1 MKVCIAE
8 KPSVAKELAQIIGAN
23 LRRDGYFEG
32 NGYQVTWT
40 FGHLCTLKE
49 PNDYTDRWKSW
60 NIHLLPMIPAKF
72 GIKLI
77 EDNGVKKQFE
87 TIEKLMASAEEVIN
101 CGDAGQEGE
110 LIQRWVMS
118 KAKCTA
124 PVRRL
129 WISSLTE
136 EAIREG
142 FQHLLPGE
150 KFDNLYAAGSARA
163 IGDWLLGM
171 NATRLYTLKY
181 GQNKQVLSIGRVQ
194 TPTLALIVNR
204 QKEINAFKPEPY
216 FEIKTI
222 YREATFSAS
231 SGRFQNREDAAQVL
245 EEISQF
251 DLEIG
256 KIETKNSIEQPLRL
270 FDLTSLQ
277 VDCNR
282 KYNMGAEDTLK
293 VIQSLYEKKLTTYP
307 RVDTTYLSNDISPK
321 VPGILKQLKDY
332 EALTAP
338 LLQDKQIRKSSK
350 VFDDKKITDHHAIIP
365 TGQWRAD
372 LTRDE
377 KQVFD
382 MVAKRFISVF
392 YPDCKIANT
401 TVEAKA
407 GSHDFKATG
416 KQILSPG
423 WRAVYMNEKNPVQS
437 DENILPI
444 FVTGEHGPHEPGL
457 LEKMTQPPKYLN
469 EATLLRAMETAGKNV
484 DDEELRDLMKENGI
498 GRPSTRANIIETLF
512 RRKYVRKDGKK
523 LVATPTGIDLIDS
536 IENELLKSAE
546 LTGQWEKKLRMIESG
561 QYDVSLFMDEM
572 KQMVTEVV
580 NQVKRSPKKIIAL
593 AEEEPAV
600 PEKKTKSA
608 PSEPTETTCP
618 ACKKGILKKGNTAW
632 GCSGW
637 KEGCRFVIPFEFMG
651 KKLTEAQIRRLAEKG
666 KTALIK
672 GFKQENETID
682 GFLELT
688 EDSKIRFSEAEPEK
702 LTCPKCKTGEI
713 VKGHT
718 AWGCSN
724 FRGGCKLRIPFELN
738 GKGLT
743 DSQVS
748 QLVLKGQTR
757 PFTYVD
763 ETSGNKINGA
773 FRFDANFMVQ
783 FAEK

>member
-8 KPSVAKELAQIIGAN
+8 KPSVAKELAQIIGAKT
-23 LRRDGYFEG
+23 RRDGYFEG

-49 PNDYTDRWKSW
+49 PNDYTEQWKSW
-60 NIHLLPMIPAKF
+60 NLRSLPMIPQKF

-77 EDNGVKKQFE
+77 DDDGVKKQFA
-87 TIEKLMASAEEVIN
+87 TIEKLMQDAEEVIN

-124 PVRRL
+124 PVKRL

-142 FQHLLPGE
+142 FQKLQDGK

-194 TPTLALIVNR
+194 TPTLAIIVNR
-204 QKEINAFKPEPY
+204 QKEIDAFKPEPY

-222 YREATFSAS
+222 YRDATFSAA

-245 EEISQF
+245 EEISRF
-251 DLEIG
+251 ELEIG
-256 KIETKNSIEQPLRL
+256 KIETKNSIEAPLRL

-282 KYNMGAEDTLK
+282 KFNMGAEDTLRT
-293 VIQSLYEKKLTTYP
+293 IQSLYEKKLTTYP
-307 RVDTTYLSNDISPK
+307 RVDTTYLSEDIYPK
-321 VPGILKQLKDY
+321 VPGILKNLKGY
-332 EALTAP
+332 EFLTAP
-338 LLQDKQIRKSSK
+338 LLQDKIRKSNK

-365 TGQWRAD
+365 TGQTRMD
-372 LTRDE
+372 LNQQER
-377 KQVFD
+377 QVFD
-382 MVAKRFISVF
+382 MVTRRFISVF

-401 TVEAKA
+401 TVEAKV
-407 GSHDFKATG
+407 GPHDFKATG

-423 WRAVYMNEKNPVQS
+423 WRTVYMNDKNPVQS
-437 DENILPI
+437 DENILPV

-457 LEKMTQPPKYLN
+457 LEKQTQPPKYLT
-469 EATLLRAMETAGKNV
+469 EATLLRAMETAGKTV
-484 DDEELRDLMKENGI
+484 DDEELRELMKDNGI

-512 RRKYVRKDGKK
+512 RRKYVKKEGKR
-523 LVATPTGIDLIDS
+523 LVATQTGIDLIDT
-536 IENELLKSAE
+536 IENDLLKSAE
-546 LTGQWEKKLRMIESG
+546 LTGLWEKKLRQIELG

-580 NQVKRSPKKIIAL
+580 DQVKRSPRKEIAL
-593 AEEEPAV
+593 APEEPAV
-600 PEKKTKSA
+600 QEKKEKAA
-608 PSEPTETTCP
+608 PTEPAETTCP
-618 ACKKGILKKGNTAW
+618 ACKKGTLKKGKNAW
-632 GCSGW
+632 GCSEW
-637 KEGCRFVIPFEFMG
+637 KDGCRFIIPFEFMG
-651 KKLTEAQIRRLAEKG
+651 KKLSDAQIKRLADKG
-666 KTALIK
+666 KTVLIK
-672 GFKQENETID
+672 GFKQDDESVD
-682 GFLELT
+682 GFLELDNENKVIFT
-688 EDSKIRFSEAEPEK
+688 EAEPEK
-702 LTCPKCKTGEI
+702 LICPSCKSGEI
-713 VKGHT
+713 IKGNS
-718 AWGCSN
+718 AYGCSN
-724 FRGGCKLRIPFELN
+724 FRGGCKLRIPFELQ
-738 GKGLT
+738 GKSITANL
-743 DSQVS
+743 VE

-757 PFTYVD
+757 SFTIN
-763 ETSGNKINGA
+763 SGDKKTTGI
-773 FRFDANFMVQ
+773 FRFNSQ
-783 FAEK
+783 FQVEFQGK